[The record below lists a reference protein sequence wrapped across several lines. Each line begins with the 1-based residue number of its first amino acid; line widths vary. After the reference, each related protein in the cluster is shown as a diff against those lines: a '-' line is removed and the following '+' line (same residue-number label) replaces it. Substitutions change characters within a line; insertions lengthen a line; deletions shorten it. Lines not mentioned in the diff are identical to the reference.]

1 MSTTEKHKH
10 LYHFSELSDYKIS
23 KHDPDVR
30 GWSVKDRDNRVIGKV
45 DNLLVN
51 KDLERVVYLDV
62 EVDSTIIEADHDPY
76 GAPANEN
83 VHEFINKEGENHVI
97 IPIGM
102 VGFNKDQ
109 KFVYTDTIDYQTFS
123 ETKRYR
129 SGTNVE
135 RHYENNVLKSYNRD
149 RDIVEEDRKRAHSSR
164 EREAEDLVDDGRH
177 RGTSINSLSD
187 EEIRRREIEERDH
200 PRHRA
205 TEDRPKK
212 GTVGSAR
219 HADTSYDRE
228 FQSEREKEH
237 QRFEDVDEQA
247 RRKKVNGPDTRG
259 NTSYN
264 RDFESEQSSERPQD
278 EYIGDD
284 AFSREKGDYER
295 KRKSSYAADREE
307 AEREHE
313 YNEDDP
319 FYDRE
324 EFRNREYRGRRDL
337 DS

>member
-1 MSTTEKHKH
+1 MSTTEKKHKH

-62 EVDSTIIEADHDPY
+62 EVDSTIIEANHDPY
-76 GAPANEN
+76 GTPANEN

-109 KFVYTDTIDYQTFS
+109 KYVYTDTIDYQTFA

-129 SGTNVE
+129 SGTNIE
-135 RHYENNVLKSYNRD
+135 RHYEDNVLKSYKRDSGYIDDNRKRVHSNRD
-149 RDIVEEDRKRAHSSR
+149 T
-164 EREAEDLVDDGRH
+164 EDLVDDGKH
-177 RGTSINSLSD
+177 RGTSLNSLSD
-187 EEIRRREIEERDH
+187 EEIRRREIEEREH
-200 PRHRA
+200 PRHRG
-205 TEDRPKK
+205 TEDRP
-212 GTVGSAR
+212 GTGAINSTR
-219 HADTSYDRE
+219 HADTAYDRE
-228 FQSEREKEH
+228 FQSETEKEH
-237 QRFEDVDEQA
+237 PRFENVNEQA
-247 RRKKVNGPDTRG
+247 RKKKESGSDQRG
-259 NTSYN
+259 NTSYD
-264 RDFESEQSSERPQD
+264 RDFNSKQSSERPQD
-278 EYIGDD
+278 EYIDD
-284 AFSREKGDYER
+284 RSFSKEKGDYER
-295 KRKSSYAADREE
+295 KKKSSYAADREE
-307 AEREHE
+307 AERERK
-313 YNEDDP
+313 YDEDDP

-337 DS
+337 